1 MPTELPP
8 PEPKTAELLLITARR
23 FTGTLIILIAIALLY
38 LRLPSE
44 AVARLAD
51 RVAGKVP

>member
-8 PEPKTAELLLITARR
+8 PEPTTAELLLITARR